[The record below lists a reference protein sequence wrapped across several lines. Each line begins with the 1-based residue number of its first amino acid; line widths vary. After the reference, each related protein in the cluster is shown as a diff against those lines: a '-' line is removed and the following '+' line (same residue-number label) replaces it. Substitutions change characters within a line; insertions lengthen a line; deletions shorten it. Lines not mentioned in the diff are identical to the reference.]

1 MPAMTDHES
10 YSLVK
15 TLVAADS
22 GAGKTGALASLVDAG
37 YNIRVLDFDNGLAPL
52 RNYVKDKSKLANVH
66 YITLR
71 DELQLLAGKFSIK
84 KANAF
89 ERAMTALDKGGGEWG
104 SDDIPPLH
112 KWTAKD
118 ILVVDTLGLMSRSC
132 LLMVMQLNNAAM
144 KNPELQHYGQAME
157 NIEKFLGQV
166 TSSSVPCNVIINTH
180 LYRNDDSPKLYP
192 EAIGS
197 KLGPKVARY
206 FDNFWSISMTG
217 AKRTIKTSK
226 DGLLALKCAKAL
238 SDEYDISDG
247 YAKIFAE
254 MLK

>member
-1 MPAMTDHES
+1 MTVS
-10 YSLVK
+10 
-15 TLVAADS
+15 
-22 GAGKTGALASLVDAG
+22 
-37 YNIRVLDFDNGLAPL
+37 
-52 RNYVKDKSKLANVH
+52 
-66 YITLR
+66 
-71 DELQLLAGKFSIK
+71 
-84 KANAF
+84 
-89 ERAMTALDKGGGEWG
+89 
-104 SDDIPPLH
+104 PPLQ